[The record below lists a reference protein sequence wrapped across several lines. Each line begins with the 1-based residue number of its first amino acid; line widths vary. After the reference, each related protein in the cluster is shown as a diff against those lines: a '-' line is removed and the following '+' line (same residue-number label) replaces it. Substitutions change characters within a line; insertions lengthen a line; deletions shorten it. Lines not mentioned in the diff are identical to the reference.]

1 MVHQLYGARLGQR
14 FNGPDIKHDR
24 TIEKEPIVTKDTSV
38 TGVETYFDDDEII
51 VSKTDLKG
59 RITYCNDVFL
69 RVAGYTEKEVLGQPH
84 SIIRHPDMPRCV
96 FKLLWDTLE
105 SGKEIFAYV
114 VNRAKNGDHYW
125 VLAHV
130 TPSRD
135 ESGNIIGYHSNRRV
149 PDRAVL
155 DNTIIPLYRKLL
167 AEEKSHDN
175 RKDGMQ
181 AGFDQVVGLLQS
193 RGVEYDEFVA
203 TL

>member
-1 MVHQLYGARLGQR
+1 M
-14 FNGPDIKHDR
+14 
-24 TIEKEPIVTKDTSV
+24 
-38 TGVETYFDDDEII
+38 TGVEQFFDDDEII

-69 RVAGYTEKEVLGQPH
+69 RVAGYTEKEILGQPH

-105 SGKEIFAYV
+105 SGKEVFAYV

-135 ESGNIIGYHSNRRV
+135 ESGNVVGYHSNRRV
-149 PDRAVL
+149 PDRAIL
-155 DNTIIPLYRKLL
+155 DNTIIPLYKKLL
-167 AEEKSHDN
+167 AEESKHTN
-175 RKDGMQ
+175 RKEGMQ
-181 AGFDQVVGLLQS
+181 AAFTQVVGLLND